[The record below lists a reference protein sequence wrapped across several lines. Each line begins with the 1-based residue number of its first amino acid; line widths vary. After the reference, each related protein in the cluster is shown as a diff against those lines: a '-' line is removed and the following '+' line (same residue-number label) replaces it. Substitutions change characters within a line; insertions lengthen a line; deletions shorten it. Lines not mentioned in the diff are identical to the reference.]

1 MSTFVAPI
9 DVGMGDLFISLPVF
23 QALIE
28 AGEDVYLV
36 ARSFRQIGLS
46 NRIVGIKGEI
56 AEADLCLS
64 SDDRLINL
72 RAHPLQT
79 DHNWASAEFED
90 FFGLPRIEKI
100 IEKIAIDFGI
110 VADYRNLAKLQ
121 FEHMPALQNTILFVP
136 ASDGFYKHWPTANWL
151 SLASALQADGH
162 KIAVL
167 GEKNHSMALEALIA
181 AGLEW
186 LPTATIDDAIDL
198 ISNCL
203 AVVSVDTGL
212 MHIAVQQGVPTCA
225 FVHPRNIH
233 HRSAANV
240 KVFEGTACSSKCQP
254 VKILKPDYAA
264 AANLN
269 VNLKFN
275 REYCKLPDAENCM
288 AVITPHMVLAE
299 INVQICHNKKA

>member
-9 DVGMGDLFISLPVF
+9 DLGMGDLFISLPVF
-23 QALIE
+23 QALID

-56 AEADLCLS
+56 AEANLCIGP
-64 SDDRLINL
+64 DDRFINL

-79 DHNWASAEFED
+79 DHNWASAEFQEY
-90 FFGLPRIEKI
+90 FGLPRIEQI
-100 IEKIAIDFGI
+100 IEKIALDFGI
-110 VADYRNLAKLQ
+110 VTDYQNLVKLQ
-121 FEHMPALQNTILFVP
+121 FKPMPALKDTILFVP

-151 SLASALQADGH
+151 FLASALKAEGH

-167 GEKNHSMALEALIA
+167 GEANHSMALEALIA

-240 KVFEGTACSSKCQP
+240 TVFEGNVCSPKCQP
-254 VKILKPDYAA
+254 IKVPKPDYAA

-269 VNLKFN
+269 VNLKFQ
-275 REYCKLPDAENCM
+275 REYCQVSEAENCM
-288 AVITPHMVLAE
+288 AAITPHMVLAE
-299 INVQICHNKKA
+299 INVQISHSKKA